1 MKDFK
6 EKLNSVPFK
15 IVHVVISSFE
25 SSHTQIVTIETML
38 GKEEQQADG
47 TQNGDCEKYF
57 LPFDRLT
64 LLCIERLA
72 GIQYAIQFNRSE
84 HIA

>member
-6 EKLNSVPFK
+6 EESNSDSFK
-15 IVHVVISSFE
+15 IIHVVISSFE
-25 SSHTQIVTIETML
+25 FSHTQIVTIETML
-38 GKEEQQADG
+38 GKEEQQTDG

>member
-6 EKLNSVPFK
+6 EKLNSIPFK
-15 IVHVVISSFE
+15 IVHIVISSFE
-25 SSHTQIVTIETML
+25 SLHTQIVTIETML